1 MFGGLLQHEK
11 KPGSISISNE
21 SHDKNE
27 NLLRGDIYKRHW
39 CTKTTVLNEQKCF
52 QL

>member
-27 NLLRGDIYKRHW
+27 NLLRGTFIRGTGAPRPQY
-39 CTKTTVLNEQKCF
+39 
-52 QL
+52 